1 MHPAIQ
7 QEPSELS
14 GFEQFQLAVKNLVSA
29 ESIHEMNVANAFN
42 SLNELQQQIWLKSAS
57 CPLVIGLLATR
68 GGRVRKWSQL
78 NKMQRNRMMNS
89 LKAIC
94 AIAGAYQ

>member
-1 MHPAIQ
+1 MHPAIKQ
-7 QEPSELS
+7 DVTTLS
-14 GFEQFQLAVKNLVSA
+14 GYEQFQLAVKNLA
-29 ESIHEMNVANAFN
+29 DADSIHEMNVANAFN
-42 SLNELQQQIWLKSAS
+42 SLNELQQQVWLKAAG
-57 CPLVIGLLATR
+57 CPLVIGLVVTG

-78 NKMQRNRMMNS
+78 GSRQRNRMMSS